1 MPIGNYN
8 NMGGLYQQQPST
20 QTLDSAYQELLK
32 MRATPYNNYRTVFN
46 DISDE

>member
-1 MPIGNYN
+1 MPITN
-8 NMGGLYQQQPST
+8 NLFGGGLYNQTPS
-20 QTLDSAYQELLK
+20 QMDNAYQELMK

>member
-1 MPIGNYN
+1 MPITNNYG
-8 NMGGLYQQQPST
+8 GGLF
-20 QTLDSAYQELLK
+20 QTPADNTYQELMK